1 MYKIYSSQYNYK
13 YSNQIHVPYS
23 LATLFAY
30 VKSKSNLKNEF
41 KFEKS
46 FVFRDKLEENI
57 KQAHDADLL
66 LCSCY
71 VWNWEITTNLAK
83 EVKKLNPKCL
93 IIFGGPHVPEDT
105 AGFFE
110 KYPYVDILV
119 HGEGEYILANILEKY
134 LDDKNWEDVKGISTK
149 TFRTVPQ
156 ERINDLSDIPS
167 PYLSNLI
174 WDLVDKDCGI
184 DWDCSWETNR
194 GCPYQCTFC
203 DWGSATFTNVRKFL
217 EDRLYKEIEWFS
229 ENKMRYIDCCDAN
242 FGFFKDRD
250 LLIARKLKEQAI
262 KNNYPKKFGVAWA
275 KNTTER
281 IIPIASELKE
291 GGILGGISLS
301 VQSLDPTTLKNIKRA
316 NIKFDKFSDLTGSF
330 QENGIPTYTEIIIGL
345 PGETLKSFKDG
356 LETIAQTKVGTLL
369 WGYCSVLPNAPMNI
383 PEYKEKFKIKT
394 RRSPVHLRHA
404 SMDYVKKDKIKEF
417 EEIVYETS
425 SYTFEELK
433 EMMLYAWAFSTFQ
446 NLAIFEHISEYYNR
460 IHNLSF
466 ITFYETFFEFAK
478 SQESI
483 FSKEVEIVTKY
494 LDDGLSGK
502 GWDHLEPKFGD
513 INWPI
518 EEASWLRIVPDI
530 KIYEQETLK
539 FLEFLESKFVFNST
553 KEVLKDLIKFQG
565 FLLTSRSHLKEIK
578 SEKFNNDWKEFFTN
592 DVKEL
597 NKNPKQYYCKNP
609 IIEKNPTLW
618 GHQVVF
624 WGRRARKFK
633 VNIEKIHED
642 NSLIEINTT
651 KYEKKPP
658 HSSNWDL

>member
-13 YSNQIHVPYS
+13 YGKQIHAPYS

-30 VKSKSNLKNEF
+30 TKSFKSLDQF

-57 KQAHDADLL
+57 IKCKDGDIL

-71 VWNWEITTNLAK
+71 VWNWEIQTHLAK
-83 EVKKLNPKCL
+83 EVKKINPECL
-93 IIFGGPHVPEDT
+93 IIFGGPQIPEDT
-105 AGFFE
+105 NGFFE
-110 KYPYVDILV
+110 KYPYVDIIV
-119 HGEGEYILANILEKY
+119 HGEGEYTLKNILEEY
-134 LDDKNWEDVKGISTK
+134 LKDKNWSNVKGISTSS
-149 TFRTVPQ
+149 FRTLPQ
-156 ERINDLSDIPS
+156 ERINDLSEIPS
-167 PYLSNLI
+167 PYLTNLI
-174 WDLVDKDCGI
+174 WDLVDKDCGV

-203 DWGSATFTNVRKFL
+203 DWGSATFTSVRKFL
-217 EDRLYKEIEWFS
+217 EDRLFKEIEWFAD
-229 ENKMRYIDCCDAN
+229 NKMRYIDCCDAN
-242 FGFFKDRD
+242 FGLFQDRD
-250 LLIARKLKEQAI
+250 LLIAKKLKEQALE
-262 KNNYPKKFGVAWA
+262 KNYPKKFGVAWA

-281 IIPIASELKE
+281 IIPIARELKE

-316 NIKFDKFSDLTGSF
+316 NIKFDKFSDLTKTF

-345 PGETLKSFKDG
+345 PGETLQSFKNG

-383 PEYKEKFKIKT
+383 PEYKQRFKIKT
-394 RRSPVHLRHA
+394 RRSPVHLRHV
-404 SMDYVKKDKIKEF
+404 SMDYVKKDKNKEF

-446 NLAIFEHISEYYNR
+446 NLSIFEHISEYYNQ

-466 ITFYETFFEFAK
+466 ISFYETFFEFSK
-478 SQESI
+478 SQNSI
-483 FSKEVEIVTKY
+483 FSKEIEIVTKY
-494 LDDGLSGK
+494 LDDGLSGR
-502 GWDHLEPKFGD
+502 GWDHIEPKFGD

-518 EEASWLRIVPDI
+518 EEASWLRLVPNI
-530 KIYEQETLK
+530 KIYERETMK
-539 FLEFLESKFVFNST
+539 FLEFLENKFTFKSG
-553 KEVLKDLIKFQG
+553 KEILEDLIKFQG
-565 FLLTSRSHLKEIK
+565 FLLTSRNYLDESKT
-578 SEKFNNDWKEFFTN
+578 EKFEIDWKDFFINNRKSIKKTS
-592 DVKEL
+592 
-597 NKNPKQYYCKNP
+597 KQYYCKNP
-609 IIEKNPTLW
+609 ITEKNSILW
-618 GHQVVF
+618 NCQVVF

-633 VNIEKIHED
+633 INLEKIYED
-642 NSLIEINTT
+642 DSIIESNQA
-651 KYEKKPP
+651 KQENKPP

>member
-13 YSNQIHVPYS
+13 YGKQIHAPYS

-30 VKSKSNLKNEF
+30 TKSFKSLDQF

-57 KQAHDADLL
+57 IKCKDGDIL

-71 VWNWEITTNLAK
+71 VWNWEISTHLAK
-83 EVKKLNPKCL
+83 EVKKINPECL
-93 IIFGGPHVPEDT
+93 IIFGGPQIPEDT
-105 AGFFE
+105 NGFFE
-110 KYPYVDILV
+110 KYPYVDIIV
-119 HGEGEYILANILEKY
+119 HGEGEYTLKNILEEY
-134 LDDKNWEDVKGISTK
+134 LKDKNWSNVKGISTSS
-149 TFRTVPQ
+149 FRTLPQ
-156 ERINDLSDIPS
+156 ERINDLSEIPS
-167 PYLSNLI
+167 PYLTNLI
-174 WDLVDKDCGI
+174 WDLVDKDCGV

-203 DWGSATFTNVRKFL
+203 DWGSATFTSVRKFL
-217 EDRLYKEIEWFS
+217 EDRLFKEIEWFAD
-229 ENKMRYIDCCDAN
+229 NKMRYIDCCDAN
-242 FGFFKDRD
+242 FGLFQDRD
-250 LLIARKLKEQAI
+250 LLIAKKLKEQALE
-262 KNNYPKKFGVAWA
+262 KNYPKKFGVAWA

-281 IIPIASELKE
+281 IIPIARELKE

-316 NIKFDKFSDLTGSF
+316 NIKFDKFSDLTKTF

-345 PGETLKSFKDG
+345 PGETLQSFKNG

-383 PEYKEKFKIKT
+383 PEYKQRFKIKT
-394 RRSPVHLRHA
+394 RRSPVHLRHV
-404 SMDYVKKDKIKEF
+404 SMDYVKKDKNKEF

-446 NLAIFEHISEYYNR
+446 NLSIFEHISEYYNQ

-466 ITFYETFFEFAK
+466 ISFYETFFEFSK
-478 SQESI
+478 SQNSI
-483 FSKEVEIVTKY
+483 FSKEIEIVTKY
-494 LDDGLSGK
+494 LDDGLSGR
-502 GWDHLEPKFGD
+502 GWDHIEPKFGD

-518 EEASWLRIVPDI
+518 EEASWLRLVPNI
-530 KIYEQETLK
+530 KIYERETMK
-539 FLEFLESKFVFNST
+539 FLEFLENKFTFKSG
-553 KEVLKDLIKFQG
+553 KEILEDLIKFQG
-565 FLLTSRSHLKEIK
+565 FLLTSRNYLDESKT
-578 SEKFNNDWKEFFTN
+578 EKFEIDWKDFFINNRKSIKKTS
-592 DVKEL
+592 
-597 NKNPKQYYCKNP
+597 KQYYCKNP
-609 IIEKNPTLW
+609 ITEKNSILW
-618 GHQVVF
+618 NCQVVF

-633 VNIEKIHED
+633 INLEKIYED
-642 NSLIEINTT
+642 DSIIESNQA
-651 KYEKKPP
+651 KQENKPP